1 MVHEWVR
8 YLHALVASLTGKID
22 ATYAIQDLLRN
33 LLKHMQTGR
42 SDIPL
47 TARGEEEVASRADI
61 LVGEGSKI
69 DGPSNLNLF

>member
-1 MVHEWVR
+1 MVYEWVR
-8 YLHALVASLTGKID
+8 HLHALVASLTGKID
-22 ATYAIQDLLRN
+22 ATYVIHYSPRDLLKN
-33 LLKHMQTGR
+33 TQTGR

-69 DGPSNLNLF
+69 HGPPYPNIH